1 MNINA
6 RRLLEKIDI
15 IGPDVRLFNMKK
27 TGTRDQTIFG
37 GLLSIIVECLA
48 FVASFY
54 FFSDIVFKTN
64 PKAYQVTQFKDDV
77 PKLTFDHNGMFFG
90 IQYTNPQNP
99 NINLYNERAVTF
111 YGKIQ
116 TFKSGQILAYY
127 KLQKCIYKTD
137 FLGLED
143 LFPPQDYE
151 ADINNTYLCVGSMIV
166 NNTEIPKSDPNYIV
180 PHTMHGMGS
189 KSKDP
194 VFFEVGANRCINTT
208 ENGKFCLP
216 DDEISKMLIGS
227 NYKINFIDNMFDT
240 NSYTNPLF
248 RFVHQIDGQAS
259 PTNFAGNY
267 MNLINIRFQTH
278 DGLVMDNINGFD
290 SYQFNDRV
298 EIVSPIVEGS
308 PNVGRIFMFRL
319 ELQNTPKLFERY
331 YTRLQEVLGS
341 IGGVIKFLFVCAKI
355 LDYLFNFLTEDKNIL
370 LFVFE
375 KYINNIQSKNVAP
388 QSPVWKR
395 RINVLDLLNVTNLD
409 NPPEL
414 VMQSSELVS
423 ISPPN
428 KSGNII

>member
-127 KLQKCIYKTD
+127 KLEKCKYERD
-137 FLGLED
+137 FIGLEE
-143 LFPPQDYE
+143 LFPAADYKS
-151 ADINNTYLCVGSMIV
+151 DIDKTYLCVGSMII
-166 NNTEIPKSDPNYIV
+166 NNTEFTKDNPNYIV
-180 PHTMHGMGS
+180 PHTVHGMGS

-194 VFFEVGANRCINTT
+194 VFFEVGANRCTNTT
-208 ENGKFCLP
+208 ENGNFCLP
-216 DDEISKMLIGS
+216 DDEISKMLVGS

-278 DGLVMDNINGFD
+278 DGLVMDNIDAFD

-308 PNVGRIFMFRL
+308 PNKGRIFMFRL

-341 IGGVIKFLFVCAKI
+341 IGGVIKFLFVCAKVV
-355 LDYLFNFLTEDKNIL
+355 NFFVNYLTEKKNIL
-370 LFVFE
+370 FYVFE
-375 KYINNIQSKNVAP
+375 KHIKDISTKPFPSYLTESTIISLK
-388 QSPVWKR
+388 
-395 RINVLDLLNVTNLD
+395 IVLRKL
-409 NPPEL
+409 
-414 VMQSSELVS
+414 
-423 ISPPN
+423 
-428 KSGNII
+428 